1 MFDLVVPASA
11 AVVILGLASAA
22 AWGTSDFG
30 GGYLGR
36 RAPVLGVLVV
46 AQGVGLVIAIAIML
60 VRGEPML
67 SGTDLWLGLGGGL
80 LATVGIGCLYLGLST
95 GRMGVVAPVA
105 AVLTAVTPALIG
117 IVVEGA
123 PQPLALAGMALA
135 IVAVVIVS
143 RVADHEGLDRPSGLP
158 LAVVA
163 GLALGALSF
172 VLSRVGDAY
181 LLAPL
186 AVLRTVQVL
195 AFSLIIVVGRQAWRL
210 PRPTWRLAI
219 AVGFLDL
226 VGNVAFLSAAR
237 IELAP
242 AAVLSSLYPVI
253 TVLLAASILR
263 ERLTRSHLAGIILAV
278 ISVAMIAAGVAAA
291 P

>member
-11 AVVILGLASAA
+11 AVVILALASAA

-46 AQGVGLVIAIAIML
+46 AQGVGLVIAVAVMV

-67 SGTDLWLGLGGGL
+67 AGNDLWLGLGGGL
-80 LATVGIGCLYLGLST
+80 LASLGIGCLYMGLST

-117 IVVEGA
+117 IVLEGA
-123 PQPLALAGMALA
+123 PRPLALAGMALA

-143 RVADHEGLDRPSGLP
+143 RVADHEGMDRPSGLP
-158 LAVVA
+158 LAIVA
-163 GLALGALSF
+163 GLSLGALSF
-172 VLSRVGDAY
+172 VLSRIDDVY

-186 AVLRTVQVL
+186 AALRTVQVL
-195 AFSLIIVVGRQAWRL
+195 VFGLIIVLGRQAWRL

-219 AVGFLDL
+219 FVGVLDL
-226 VGNVAFLSAAR
+226 LGNVAFLSAAR

-253 TVLLAASILR
+253 TVLLAATILH
-263 ERLTRSHLAGIILAV
+263 ERMTRSHAAGIVLAV
-278 ISVAMIAAGVAAA
+278 LSVAMIAFGMAG
-291 P
+291 